1 MPEIKSAQCH
11 CGAVTF
17 NVTLLDGFNTVR
29 RCNCSFY
36 RMRGA
41 VVAFASEI
49 NITQGEDKLTEYRFN
64 SKSVAHY
71 FCSVCGIYT
80 FHQPRSNPQQRAVN
94 VACIDGISPFDFSPL
109 NVTDGIHHP
118 KDGGKGG
125 VAGTLSYQ
133 PSADECAPD

>member
-29 RCNCSFY
+29 RCNCSFC
-36 RMRGA
+36 RMRCA

-64 SKSVAHY
+64 SKSISAPSAG
-71 FCSVCGIYT
+71 FT
-80 FHQPRSNPQQRAVN
+80 PF
-94 VACIDGISPFDFSPL
+94 ISPALIRSS
-109 NVTDGIHHP
+109 V
-118 KDGGKGG
+118 
-125 VAGTLSYQ
+125 
-133 PSADECAPD
+133 PSTWPASTASRRLISRR